1 MEIHHE
7 PSKPEDGI
15 KPWKHYL
22 IEFFMLFLA
31 VTAGFFAENLRDRF
45 EEDKKALQ
53 MAIGLYEELVQ
64 DSLQIHNAIIRQNL
78 LKDEMSS
85 LIKTLSDKDVENK
98 ITLLTYYEAGYLLE
112 TDMVMP
118 ANANLKQLIESGR
131 IRYFK
136 NTELISDI
144 SRWDNVISVQFTDR
158 HETDQKRLIEEI
170 KAVNRVFRPEITDT
184 IRMYSFYDFLNNKEL
199 DAGNRER
206 FVNTKESLLTYNAVD
221 ISEVTGWASERRKN
235 AIVRSELFLPLQLT
249 HIRKILKDLNEEF
262 DMKR

>member
-1 MEIHHE
+1 MEVHHE
-7 PSKPEDGI
+7 SSEPGNGV

-22 IEFFMLFLA
+22 VEFFMLFLA
-31 VTAGFFAENLRDRF
+31 VTAGFFAENLRDSY
-45 EEDKKALQ
+45 EENIKAKE

-78 LKDEMSS
+78 LKDEMSL

-98 ITLLTYYEAGYLLE
+98 ITLLTYYEAAYLLE
-112 TDMVMP
+112 TDMVIP
-118 ANANLKQLIESGR
+118 ADANLKQLISSGR

-136 NTELISDI
+136 NKELISDI

-170 KAVNRVFRPEITDT
+170 KAVNRVFRPEITDS
-184 IRMYSFYDFLNNKEL
+184 IRMYSFNDFLNNRVP
-199 DAGNRER
+199 DAGILDR
-206 FVNTKESLLTYNAVD
+206 FENTKESLLTYNVSD

-235 AIVRSELFLPLQLT
+235 AIVRSELFLPLQLK
-249 HIRKILKDLNEEF
+249 HIRIILKDLNEEF
-262 DMKR
+262 GMNR